1 MTDWRQKTTQIEQ
14 FSKNFSIFLFTI
26 GISLK
31 RGFLRGNKIIVFA
44 NN

>member
-1 MTDWRQKTTQIEQ
+1 MKIEQ

-31 RGFLRGNKIIVFA
+31 RGFLRGNKVMVFD
-44 NN
+44 NTKLVYTN